1 MALYEPIL
9 TRLFDPLNRPS
20 KTEVEGLVSSHIS
33 FFDSSKL
40 YRDKDFFVSFLL
52 EFPLMFYWV
61 PTTLGVVGDKAYF
74 SIKSLVTGR
83 FFTVEVIWSADNK
96 IRTFNIQESR
106 HQYIDP
112 KWVLL
117 GLALAFGAYKILL
130 N

>member
-9 TRLFDPLNRPS
+9 TRLFDPVIRPS

-52 EFPLMFYWV
+52 EFPLMFAWN
-61 PTTLGVVGDKAYF
+61 PATLGVVGEKAYF
-74 SIKSLVTGR
+74 SIKSIVTGR
-83 FFTVEVIWSADNK
+83 FFTVEVIFSADNK
-96 IRTFNIQESR
+96 IRNFNIQESR
-106 HQYIDP
+106 HQFINT
-112 KWVLL
+112 KLVLFSL
-117 GLALAFGAYKILL
+117 MVAFVVCKIIL